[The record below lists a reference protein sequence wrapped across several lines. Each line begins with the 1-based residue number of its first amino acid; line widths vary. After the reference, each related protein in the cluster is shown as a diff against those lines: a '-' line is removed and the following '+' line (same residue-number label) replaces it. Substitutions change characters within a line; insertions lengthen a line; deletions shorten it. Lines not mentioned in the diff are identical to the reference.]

1 MSFYNRLKKKIAKLE
16 KNIEKKQQEIK
27 KLNIDCERK
36 LISDFDMIS
45 EKKRNEDKIKTMNIR
60 LRILKGESVKRKR
73 LMKDKISKKRQRKN
87 RENKYFEWSMKR
99 EVDN

>member
-1 MSFYNRLKKKIAKLE
+1 MYNRLKKKIDKLE

-45 EKKRNEDKIKTMNIR
+45 EKKRIQDKIKTMNIR
-60 LRILKGESVKRKR
+60 LRILKGELVKRKR
-73 LMKDKISKKRQRKN
+73 LIEDKLNKKRQRKD
-87 RENKYFEWSMKR
+87 RENKYFEWSKKR